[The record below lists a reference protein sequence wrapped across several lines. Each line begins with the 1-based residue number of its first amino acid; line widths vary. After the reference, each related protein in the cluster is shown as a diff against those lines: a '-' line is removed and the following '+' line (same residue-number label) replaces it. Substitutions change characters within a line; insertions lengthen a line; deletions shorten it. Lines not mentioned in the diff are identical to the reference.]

1 MNHQLFYK
9 ELGRLLYAIAAA
21 DGRVSP
27 AEVRRLH
34 EVVAQVLVPAEPA
47 TDKYGTDQAW
57 ITEFEFDV
65 LAEQGAD
72 PQGEFDSFIAYLSQ
86 HRREVSDDLRGTV
99 LLAAEAVAGAFQ
111 GISRKEQHYL
121 EALRRELGP

>member
-1 MNHQLFYK
+1 MNHHLFYK

-34 EVVAQVLVPAEPA
+34 EVVGQVLVPAEPS

-57 ITEFEFDV
+57 TPSSSSMC
-65 LAEQGAD
+65 L
-72 PQGEFDSFIAYLSQ
+72 P
-86 HRREVSDDLRGTV
+86 
-99 LLAAEAVAGAFQ
+99 
-111 GISRKEQHYL
+111 SR
-121 EALRRELGP
+121 APTPRASSTRSSPT

>member
-9 ELGRLLYAIAAA
+9 ELGRMLYAIAAA

-34 EVVAQVLVPAEPA
+34 EVVGRVLVPAEPA
-47 TDKYGTDQAW
+47 TDKCGTDQAW

-86 HRREVSDDLRGTV
+86 HRREVSADLRGTV
-99 LLAAEAVAGAFQ
+99 KMAAEAVARAFQ
-111 GISRKEQHYL
+111 GVSRKEQPFL
-121 EALRRELGP
+121 DALARELDR